1 MKKENKAEPRSEFS
15 FSTIAGDIHF
25 WIPLL
30 VLAAGLFVLHMLH

>member
-1 MKKENKAEPRSEFS
+1 MKKENNAKPRFEFS
-15 FSTIAGDIHF
+15 FSTIARDFHF